1 MQGLAHFSPHLSRYI
16 SLLRNF
22 FTVALP
28 ALLVVLY
35 RYLALCV
42 RWNDL
47 RILCRDKIN
56 ESIITNGMY
65 KKNHH

>member
-1 MQGLAHFSPHLSRYI
+1 MQCLAHFSPRLSRYTG
-16 SLLRNF
+16 LLMNI

-35 RYLALCV
+35 RYSALCV

-56 ESIITNGMY
+56 E
-65 KKNHH
+65 